1 MENKHFCAHISRE
14 RQDPYIGLAAHAKV
28 WVMLEYTD
36 PWEWI
41 AIYNNQLP
49 EPTKTWLIALAN
61 SYATS
66 QAITLF
72 IRQHI
77 RPLPTINC
85 FVGITR
91 PDREALYRFRF
102 NSYKEVMGLDL
113 AALEAGS
120 PAYNS
125 YLTTEP
131 LYLVCTNGKHDMCC
145 AKFGMPIHKEASRL
159 AGEQVWHCSHCGG
172 DQFAANLL
180 CFPHGIYYSRVTV
193 PEVATII
200 EADRQEQLYLEKCRG
215 RSCYPPSV
223 QAAEYYLR
231 KQTGIY
237 DLNAFRWL
245 DTTDE
250 DNGNTTVRFQSTSS
264 GIINLMTIRHTE
276 RETNHAEAYRCDNTG
291 KLTRQEFQLVQI
303 EQTTTA
309 YASEKAASEG

>member
-1 MENKHFCAHISRE
+1 VENKHFCAHISRE
-14 RQDPYIGLAAHAKV
+14 RQDSYIGLAAHAKI
-28 WVMLEYTD
+28 WVMLEYTG

-49 EPTKTWLIALAN
+49 EPTKTWLINTAN
-61 SYATS
+61 NYATT

-72 IRQHI
+72 IRQHT
-77 RPLPTINC
+77 RPLQTINC

-102 NSYKEVMGLDL
+102 KSYEEVMELDL

-120 PAYNS
+120 PAYDS

-131 LYLVCTNGKHDMCC
+131 LYLICTNGKHDMCC
-145 AKFGMPIHKEASRL
+145 AKFGMPIHKEAANL

-193 PEVATII
+193 PEVATIM
-200 EADRQEQLYLEKCRG
+200 EADRQERLYLEKCRG
-215 RSCYPPSV
+215 RSCYPPIV

-245 DTTDE
+245 DTSNE
-250 DNGNTTVRFQSTSS
+250 DNGNTTIRFQSTSED
-264 GIINLMTIRHTE
+264 IIHILTIRHTE
-276 RETNHAEAYRCDNTG
+276 REIDRAEAYRCDSTG
-291 KLTRQEFQLVQI
+291 KLTRQEFQLIQS
-303 EQTTTA
+303 EQTNTA
-309 YASEKAASEG
+309 FATGKAVGEG

>member
-1 MENKHFCAHISRE
+1 VENKHFCAHISQE
-14 RQDPYIGLAAHAKV
+14 QQDSYIGLATYAKV
-28 WVMLEYTD
+28 WVMLEYTS

-49 EPTKTWLIALAN
+49 EPAKTWLITLAN

-72 IRQHI
+72 IRQHT
-77 RPLPTINC
+77 RPLQTINC

-102 NSYKEVMGLDL
+102 DNYEEVMKLDL
-113 AALEAGS
+113 DALEAGS
-120 PAYNS
+120 PAYDS

-131 LYLVCTNGKHDMCC
+131 LYLICTNGKHDMCC
-145 AKFGMPIHKEASRL
+145 AKFGMPIHKEAARL

-215 RSCYPPSV
+215 RSCYPPIV
-223 QAAEYYLR
+223 QAAEHYLR
-231 KQTGIY
+231 KQTSDY
-237 DLNAFRWL
+237 ALNSFRWL
-245 DTTDE
+245 DTANE
-250 DNGNTTVRFQSTSS
+250 ENGNTTVRFQSTS
-264 GIINLMTIRHTE
+264 GDIVHIMTIRHTK
-276 RETNHAEAYRCDNTG
+276 REINCAEAYRCDSTG
-291 KLTRQEFQLVQI
+291 KLTSQEFQLVKWEQEKPAFAI
-303 EQTTTA
+303 EMD
-309 YASEKAASEG
+309 SG